1 MCLSGYCI
9 GNVKEK
15 KGMKPRTKK
24 QQMFVDMASQ
34 LPPLTDKQRNYPKEH
49 IFSHTGYYWKGTG
62 QVWCQYCGHI
72 YKQDLNVLAVS
83 IEADEETC
91 PHCGALIK
99 PKHWNE
105 RNRHEKKESV
115 YMTIIT
121 TFKGYQVFRTFEAYR
136 YNENGKETVYTIFE
150 VYQNWIDEKGNETIL
165 SKSYTRS
172 PFHFCWNYHS
182 DWGIQKHN
190 SHATG
195 SYYLDDVFDVTGNYF
210 YPRTSVIPIVKRNG
224 WQNCLAQ
231 LRDINMVEL
240 MKQLLSNS
248 DIEMLAKTGQHDIL
262 RHWMRNGN
270 HISRDRQFDFFHSIK
285 IANRNHYIVKDAS
298 MWYDL
303 LDALHYLNLDTH
315 NAHYVCPADLKAAHD
330 LYAGRVAR
338 IKAEEE
344 KKRKEREALFW
355 EDTYKKEKG
364 KFFGICFGNEHIV
377 ITVIQSI
384 AEMQDEGKHMHH
396 CVFSMGYHKKPFSLI
411 LSAKSRE
418 TGERIETIE
427 LNLKTFAVVQS
438 RGVQNKQTEFH
449 NQIVKLVEQNIG
461 LFKKAA

>member
-1 MCLSGYCI
+1 MCLSNYCC

-15 KGMKPRTKK
+15 KGMRPRTKK
-24 QQMFVDMASQ
+24 QQMMVELAKQ
-34 LPPLTDKQRNYPKEH
+34 LPPLTDAQRNYPKEH

-72 YKQDLNVLAVS
+72 YQQDLNVLAVS
-83 IEADEETC
+83 LEVDEETC
-91 PHCGALIK
+91 PHCGAHIK
-99 PKHWNE
+99 PKHWTESNRREKNE
-105 RNRHEKKESV
+105 GV

-136 YNENGKETVYTIFE
+136 YNTKGHETTYTIFE
-150 VYQNWIDEKGNETIL
+150 VYQNWLDEKGNETIL

-172 PFHFCWNYHS
+172 PFHFRWNYHS
-182 DWGIQKHN
+182 EWGIQKHN

-195 SYYLDDVFDVTGNYF
+195 SYAMDDVFDVTDNSF
-210 YPRTSVIPIVKRNG
+210 YPRMSVIPIIKRNG
-224 WQNCLAQ
+224 WQNSLAN
-231 LRDINMVEL
+231 LRGINIVEL
-240 MKQLLSNS
+240 MKQLITNS

-303 LDALHYLNLDTH
+303 LDALHFLNLDTH

-330 LYAGRVAR
+330 LYVGRVAR

-344 KKRKEREALFW
+344 KKRKEREALFC

-384 AEMQDEGKHMHH
+384 AEMQEEGKHMHH
-396 CVFSMGYHKKPFSLI
+396 CVFSMGYHKKQFSLI

-438 RGVQNKQTEFH
+438 RGLQNKQTEFH

>member
-34 LPPLTDKQRNYPKEH
+34 LPPLTDIQRDYPKEH
-49 IFSHTGYYWKGTG
+49 IFEKVGYYWKTTG
-62 QVWCQYCGHI
+62 KVWCQHCGHI
-72 YKQDLNVLAVS
+72 YHQDHSILAVS
-83 IEADEETC
+83 LELDEETC
-91 PHCGALIK
+91 PHCGAHLK
-99 PKHWNE
+99 LKHWHE
-105 RNRHEKKESV
+105 SNRREKHEGV
-115 YMTIIT
+115 YLTIIT
-121 TFKGYQVFRTFEAYR
+121 TFKGYQVFRTFDVNR
-136 YNENGKETVYTIFE
+136 YNLQGYDTSYTIFE
-150 VYQNWIDEKGNETIL
+150 VYQNWLDDKGNETIV

-172 PFHFCWNYHS
+172 PFHFRWNVHS

-190 SHATG
+190 DRATG
-195 SYYLDDVFDVTGNYF
+195 SYAMDDVFDVTDNYF
-210 YPRTSVIPIVKRNG
+210 YPRISVLPIFKRNG
-224 WQNCLAQ
+224 WQSCLAQ
-231 LRDINMVEL
+231 LRGINIVEL
-240 MKQLLSNS
+240 MQQLLSNS

-262 RHWMRNGN
+262 RYWMRNGN
-270 HISRDRQFDFFHSIK
+270 HLSRDRQFDFFHAIR

-315 NAHYVCPADLKAAHD
+315 NAHYVCPSDLKAAHD
-330 LYAGRVAR
+330 MYVARVQR
-338 IKAEEE
+338 IKAKEEYE
-344 KKRKEREALFW
+344 RKLRDAKFN

-364 KFFGICFGNEHIV
+364 KYFGICFGNENVV

-384 AEMQDEGKHMHH
+384 AEMADEGQHMHH
-396 CVFSMGYHKKPFSLI
+396 CVFSMGYYKKKFSLI

-427 LNLKTFAVVQS
+427 LNLKTFAVMQS
-438 RGVQNKQTEFH
+438 RGVQNSMTKFH
-449 NQIVKLVEQNIG
+449 DEIVKLVEQNIG